1 MAMKVKVL
9 GENGQSIGTYHRIA
23 KLEYDFDI
31 GQVHIRIDHYANES
45 YRNKEKAQK
54 QDIKSK
60 KERYEELNNKTNLTD
75 EEKME
80 LAVLD
85 PQQIEGMQISKTCI
99 CSSKYTFFTEDEV
112 KTVREIYEQLTAN
125 VRPFANAEEV

>member
-31 GQVHIRIDHYANES
+31 GQIHIRIDHYANES

-54 QDIKSK
+54 QEIKNKKARYQELSDK
-60 KERYEELNNKTNLTD
+60 KELTD
-75 EEKME
+75 KEKLE
-80 LAVLD
+80 FTTLN
-85 PQQIEGMQISKTCI
+85 PQQIEAINITKTCI
-99 CSSKYTFFTEDEV
+99 CSSKYTFSIEDEI
-112 KTVREIYEQLTAN
+112 KTVQEVYEQLIAN
-125 VRPFANAEEV
+125 VKLFTNAEEV